1 ALGPMSPSLAIQLAP
16 TLTMAVA
23 GASPVLQLLLQQ
35 WPVILAIL
43 LVPLSFLL
51 LRGRSRSGLKL
62 PPGPMRLPFVGNLHQ
77 IGRLPHRSLAALA
90 RRHGPVM
97 MLRLGMVPT
106 VVLTSPEAAREAL
119 KTKDED
125 CSSRPLSAGPGLLS
139 YGYKDVAFSPWSD
152 YVREMRKL
160 FIIELLSRRRVQ
172 AAYYARDAQI
182 DKLVETLTVLGPNP
196 VHLDALIFAT
206 MDRIV
211 GLFAF
216 GESYAGE
223 QFKGQFVPLL
233 NATMDMLGSFSAQDF
248 FPNAVGRIIDRIT
261 GVKAHRERVFRQ
273 LDRFFEHI
281 IEQCDGRKATGGS
294 GSDLV
299 QELLDIMKRPA
310 ASAAGTF
317 TRDHVKAILMNTFI
331 GSIDT
336 TTVTITWAMA
346 ELIRNPRVLTR
357 VQLEIRAAAG
367 GGTRVHQADMPKM
380 SYLRMVL
387 SETLRL
393 HPPATLLVP
402 RETLRR
408 VQVAGYDIPA
418 KTQVIVN
425 AWAISRDPSA
435 WKDPEEFNPERFQD
449 TDVDFNGSHFEFIPF
464 GAGRRICPG
473 LAMGVANAEYIL
485 ANLLYC
491 FNWALPNGVSREG
504 VNMEE
509 EGGLTYRK
517 KTPLMLV
524 PTRYHPAQ
532 EKEEE

>member
-1 ALGPMSPSLAIQLAP
+1 MSPSLAIQLAP

-35 WPVILAIL
+35 WPVILAIF

-346 ELIRNPRVLTR
+346 ELIRNPRVLKR
-357 VQLEIRAAAG
+357 AQLEIRATAG
-367 GGTRVHQADMPKM
+367 GGSRVHQADMPKM

>member
-1 ALGPMSPSLAIQLAP
+1 MSPSLAIQLAP